1 MNQSAAVLYTD
12 ANFYSPY
19 AMSVFV
25 TLTEKGIPFTI
36 KPVDLSQGE
45 NQGQDYGSLSLTRR
59 VPTLVINDFQL
70 SESSAIDEY
79 LEEIHPANPVYP
91 HDVKQRAKAREI
103 QAWLRSDLLALRAER
118 STEVI
123 FKAGKFAPLSAAAE
137 QAAKKL
143 IAAAESL
150 LSHGQDH
157 LFGTWSIADTD
168 LALMLN
174 RLVMHGDDVPEAL
187 CHYAQKQWLRP
198 SVQAWLKLPE
208 KMRG

>member
-1 MNQSAAVLYTD
+1 MNQSDTVLYTD

-19 AMSVFV
+19 AMSAFV
-25 TLTEKGIPFTI
+25 TLVEKGIPFTI
-36 KPVDLSQGE
+36 KPVNLSQGE
-45 NQGQDYGSLSLTRR
+45 NQGQDYGFLSLTRR
-59 VPTLVINDFQL
+59 VPTLVIDNFQL

-79 LEEIHPANPVYP
+79 LEEIYLTHPVYP
-91 HDVKQRAKAREI
+91 RDVKQRAKAREI
-103 QAWLRSDLLALRAER
+103 QAWLRSDLLPLRAER
-118 STEVI
+118 PTEVI
-123 FKAGKFAPLSAAAE
+123 FNAGKFAPLSAAAE
-137 QAAKKL
+137 QATKTL

-150 LSHGQDH
+150 LSHGREH

-187 CHYAQKQWLRP
+187 RHYAQKQWLRP

-208 KMRG
+208 KMHG